1 MNKSIYYILTLTLTL
16 STLLVSVYA
25 DESVGTEPP
34 AEEAAPANDTA
45 DSGVLL
51 HDGNVCLTVGACV
64 LILVSLF
71 A

>member
-1 MNKSIYYILTLTLTL
+1 MNKSIYYILTLTL

-25 DESVGTEPP
+25 DESAEPP

-51 HDGNVCLTVGACV
+51 HGGNVCLTVGACV

>member
-1 MNKSIYYILTLTLTL
+1 MNKSIYYILTLTLI
-16 STLLVSVYA
+16 STLLASVYA

-51 HDGNVCLTVGACV
+51 HGGNVCLTVGACV